1 MKRMAMTMTK
11 GLPAVL
17 AACALLAPSLAHA
30 QRVEYYHLDGLGSAR
45 AITDE
50 QGEVVERHDYLPF
63 GEEWNP
69 EPGSQPRKFTGKER
83 DEETG
88 WDYFG
93 ARYYEA
99 SLARFTA
106 IDPVTTFDENRVDPQ
121 RWNRYAYV
129 RNNPMRYVD
138 PDGEVIDT
146 AWDVV
151 NIGLGVASLVSNLQE
166 GNYFSAALD
175 AGGVALDSAAAAV
188 PFVPGGF
195 GTLIKGARV
204 VDKADDAIDLA
215 RGLAKGSSKRN
226 LVTREGRLRQLVD
239 DANVS
244 STDRGWIRNEIR
256 QVQSGNRR
264 SIRNPPGKDLRH
276 PAGRARAQGYDYS
289 ETLLQ
294 YRASHRSQHRYLVE
308 RSTGTSVRIPKTP
321 AKPGP
326 ELPK

>member
-1 MKRMAMTMTK
+1 MSIITVALTKRF
-11 GLPAVL
+11 LAVL
-17 AACALLAPSLAHA
+17 AASALLAPSLAHA
-30 QRVEYYHLDGLGSAR
+30 QRVEYYHLDGLGSVR

-106 IDPVTTFDENRVDPQ
+106 IDPVTTFEENRADPQ

-129 RNNPMRYVD
+129 RNNPLRYVD
-138 PDGEVIDT
+138 PDGQVIDT

-151 NIGLGVASLVSNLQE
+151 NIGIGVASLVSNLRE
-166 GNYFSAALD
+166 GNYLSAALD
-175 AGGVALDSAAAAV
+175 GGGLALDTAAAAV

-195 GTLIKGARV
+195 GSLIKGARIA
-204 VDKADDAIDLA
+204 DKATDLAKGAGIVNRGGRFADLDNFKIAGEVAHHTPQNAFNRA
-215 RGLAKGSSKRN
+215 RGLSRRDGPAIGITKQDHS
-226 LVTREGRLRQLVD
+226 LTRTFAGRGRRTMREDAGLDPRQRLAQD
-239 DANVS
+239 I
-244 STDRGWIRNEIR
+244 W
-256 QVQSGNRR
+256 
-264 SIRNPPGKDLRH
+264 DLRNQFGTKYNRG
-276 PAGRARAQGYDYS
+276 ALEAIEYS
-289 ETLLQ
+289 KSLPEF
-294 YRASHRSQHRYLVE
+294 A
-308 RSTGTSVRIPKTP
+308 KTV
-321 AKPGP
+321 K
-326 ELPK
+326 